1 MRRDILECP
10 ASERCLAH
18 DSSIRALTLGATAA
32 VAATAPAARD
42 RIGIDESIT
51 TALTSPAD
59 RFMTVKSLIAAFTQQ
74 EDLNFLLTNRVPRAA
89 LTRFMGWFSKIEN
102 PIIRDASIGCWRLF
116 SDLDLSEAKK
126 TRFSSLHDCFT
137 RELKP
142 GLRPADP
149 DPNIVTSPSD
159 AIIGAHGTI
168 KDGEL
173 YQIKGAPYSL
183 IDLVGDPKLV
193 EAHRNG
199 KFITLRLMSSMYH
212 RFHAPYDCHIDR
224 VTLIHGDTWNVNP
237 IALKRVER
245 LFCKNERAVIE
256 THLPNGDALTLVPVA
271 AILVASIR
279 LHFLDLTLNAQTR
292 GATSFHCDVDVR
304 KGDELGW
311 FEHGSTI
318 IVLAGEQY
326 RFCDNVGEGMR
337 IRAGQPL
344 LRGPSS

>member
-1 MRRDILECP
+1 
-10 ASERCLAH
+10 
-18 DSSIRALTLGATAA
+18 
-32 VAATAPAARD
+32 
-42 RIGIDESIT
+42 
-51 TALTSPAD
+51 
-59 RFMTVKSLIAAFTQQ
+59 MTVKNLIASLTQQ

-89 LTRFMGWFSKIEN
+89 LTRFMGWFSRIEN
-102 PIIRDASIGCWRLF
+102 PLVRDLSISCWKLF
-116 SDLDLSEAKK
+116 SDLDLSEARQSHFK
-126 TRFSSLHDCFT
+126 SLHDCFV

-142 GLRPADP
+142 GLRPVDGDP
-149 DPNIVTSPSD
+149 AIVTSPSD
-159 AIIGAHGTI
+159 AIIGAFGTI
-168 KDGEL
+168 REGEL

-183 IDLVGDPKLV
+183 SDLVGDPAVV
-193 EAHRNG
+193 EQHRNG
-199 KFITLRLMSSMYH
+199 KFVTL
-212 RFHAPYDCHIDR
+212 R

-237 IALKRVER
+237 IALKRIDR

-256 THLPNGDALTLVPVA
+256 THLANGDALTLVPVA

-279 LHFLDLTLNAQTR
+279 LHFLDLLLNAQTR
-292 GATSFHCDVDVR
+292 GAMSFHCDVDVR

-326 RFCDNVGEGMR
+326 RLCDNVGEGMR